1 MNTEKAKAARD
12 KAQAASGKKA
22 PQKKAKT
29 PTAAA
34 AAKHPEVA
42 AALLRNSMLSG
53 GMAPESA
60 GVGLGQSADLQPAD
74 GVVNP
79 FHRMGPV
86 NPNIYNPGNV
96 IGGF

>member
-1 MNTEKAKAARD
+1 M
-12 KAQAASGKKA
+12 
-22 PQKKAKT
+22 
-29 PTAAA
+29 
-34 AAKHPEVA
+34 
-42 AALLRNSMLSG
+42 RNAMLSG